1 MNLEKYKIAVC
12 VDFSTIAENAFRESL
27 KIAKKTGDEI
37 VIIHINTER
46 EKTEKYFAEKITK
59 MIQDAGV
66 LANGIDISFRIIP
79 GNKSEIIERLCQ
91 SIDMLQPLYVV
102 VGYQPK
108 TGLDR
113 FIGPNIQKIIF
124 NTNFPVIAIKEGET
138 LGNLE
143 KLVFPLDLSIH
154 SRQKTNISIR
164 FSKDV
169 NASIELL
176 SLRVDNTEKDDV
188 NLKVITR
195 QTEEKFTEE
204 EIPYTQ
210 SWIEGNNGH
219 KIVLDYAHKSNAD
232 IIAAVFES
240 DPDIIERLT
249 GNDDE
254 RLLAE
259 TDKPLLIVKTHHSPY
274 LW

>member
-12 VDFSTIAENAFRESL
+12 VDFTTISENAFKESL
-27 KIAKKTGDEI
+27 KIARKTGDEI
-37 VIIHINTER
+37 VLIHVNTDR
-46 EKTEKYFAEKITK
+46 EKTEKYFAEKILK
-59 MIQDAGV
+59 MIQDAGTA
-66 LANGIDISFRIIP
+66 ANGIDISFRIIP
-79 GNKSEIIERLCQ
+79 GKKSEIIERLCQ
-91 SIDMLQPLYVV
+91 TIDLIHPLYVV
-102 VGYQPK
+102 VGYQIK

-138 LGNLE
+138 LGDLS

-164 FSKDV
+164 FAKDV

-176 SLRVDNTEKDDV
+176 SLRVDNTGKDDV

-195 QTEEKFTEE
+195 QTEEKFTESE
-204 EIPYTQ
+204 VPYTQ
-210 SWIEGNNGH
+210 SWIEGHNEH
-219 KIVLDYAHKSNAD
+219 KIVLDYAHESNAS

-240 DPDIIERLT
+240 DPDLIERLT

-254 RLLAE
+254 KLLAQ
-259 TDKPLLIVKTHHSPY
+259 TDMPLLIVKTHHSPH